1 MDRIVVRR
9 LMDEK
14 LQRARAL
21 CLEQAESFITAG
33 DHLGGGAEWPH
44 IVYHLSLLA
53 LEEVGKASMLGARTI
68 GHTSLDGTWIERSL
82 DNHKR
87 KLQWAVWSPM
97 VRINPADFEAARQFA
112 ERAHAMRLASLY
124 VDPKADLTDLPPGDQ
139 VQPDDAKKALALAR
153 ARLDHE
159 KTRGTPTGEVDEL
172 TEWFLDTMAD
182 SERSRIMLSPPFIAK
197 YEELSGEPREWVKWV
212 REEMGRQDR
221 ELRALAE
228 EELKRPGAA
237 KGAEKPRWR
246 ANTTVY
252 TPSHS
257 IRAKVLA
264 RWNER
269 LDHVQLLWTGK
280 KDRFSL
286 QITLHDNLPVSSL
299 HGRLSTLAKLVL
311 ACLNIATIG
320 YFWFEPPGFTKEMF
334 KGVRDLERNLAMN
347 IDIGESFWGRGR
359 VVAMTE
365 EMIDRAV
372 TCMMAFL
379 PLSEKEAEPIFSHYF
394 HGLAFIAKSDVY
406 YNCDQTARQAFIFSL
421 FGALR
426 QYGGWNGAQEEID
439 TRLHEAF
446 LPIVPEREHRELLFK
461 SLTVQGNTAET
472 SLANLRTAKQVAD
485 LYLIQVAQSSW
496 RRILDVRAKADLMS
510 SENQPS

>member
-1 MDRIVVRR
+1 
-9 LMDEK
+9 MDEK

-21 CLEQAESFITAG
+21 CLDQAESFIAAA
-33 DHLGGGAEWPH
+33 DRLGGGTEWPH

-68 GHTSLDGTWIERSL
+68 GHDSLDGTWVERSL

-87 KLQWAVWSPM
+87 KLQWAVWSPL
-97 VRINPADFEAARQFA
+97 VRIDPADFEAARQFA

-124 VDPKADLTDLPPGDQ
+124 VDPNAELTDLPPSDV
-139 VQPDDAKKALALAR
+139 VQPEDAGKALGLAR
-153 ARLDHE
+153 VRLDHE
-159 KTRGTPTGEVDEL
+159 RARDIRSGEADEL
-172 TEWFLDTMAD
+172 TEWFLDTMTD
-182 SERSRIMLSPPFIAK
+182 PERSRIMLSPPFIAK
-197 YEELSGEPREWVKWV
+197 YEELNGEPREWVRWV
-212 REEMGRQDR
+212 REDMERQDR
-221 ELRALAE
+221 EMRALAE
-228 EELKRPGAA
+228 EELKRPAAA

-246 ANTTVY
+246 ANVTVY

-257 IRAKVLA
+257 VRAKVLT

-269 LDHVQLLWTGK
+269 FDHVQLLWAGK
-280 KDRFSL
+280 KDRFTL

-299 HGRLSTLAKLVL
+299 HGRLASLAKLVV

-320 YFWFEPPGFTKEMF
+320 YFWFEPPGFEQEMF
-334 KGVRDLERNLAMN
+334 KGVRDLEHNLAVN
-347 IDIGESFWGRGR
+347 IGVGESFWGTGR
-359 VVAMTE
+359 AVAMTN

-379 PLSEKEAEPIFSHYF
+379 PLPEDEAEPIFSHYF

-406 YNCDQTARQAFIFSL
+406 YNFDQLARNAFIFSL

-426 QYGGWNGAQEEID
+426 RYGGWNGAQEDID
-439 TRLHEAF
+439 GRLHEAF
-446 LPIVPEREHRELLFK
+446 SPIVPEHENRQLLFK
-461 SLTVQGNTAET
+461 SLTVQGNPAET

-485 LYLIQVAQSSW
+485 LYLIQVANRTW
-496 RRILDVRAKADLMS
+496 RRILDGREVEGEVES
-510 SENQPS
+510 S